1 MTLDLKL
8 MQSQNDCMLSAFF
21 FFVPPLYNVLGTE
34 RKEQRRLQSEYF
46 FFNEMYF
53 LLQIY
58 KHEGCFVDVILW
70 HLEQ

>member
-21 FFVPPLYNVLGTE
+21 FLYHHCTMSWVQ
-34 RKEQRRLQSEYF
+34 KEKNKEGFNLSIF
-46 FFNEMYF
+46 SFNEMYF